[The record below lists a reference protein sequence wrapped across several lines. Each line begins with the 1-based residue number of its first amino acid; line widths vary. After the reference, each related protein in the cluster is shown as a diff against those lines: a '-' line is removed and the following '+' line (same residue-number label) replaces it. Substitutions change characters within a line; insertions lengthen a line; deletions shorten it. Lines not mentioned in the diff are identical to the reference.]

1 MSKLLALRRSQFN
14 CVIVFACGTNITALT
29 NARVINRRT
38 VALLMICLSTLDPA
52 CAVGARMPAA
62 SQAGVALFRLP
73 VFSHAGAVLPLD
85 TAALSAFVSI
95 VRKAI
100 LQVHAFTDDLLARK
114 ITSIRGWYDRR
125 RRNEGAERES
135 GHERL
140 HVTSPSLVIRRH
152 AISPRT
158 VRDSRRSLLLRR
170 RRTVASINV
179 EAAAC
184 SASPGPQYR
193 MQRTKLE
200 IPFGHAFDSHGVSS
214 PKSMCARLVAT
225 LMVRRRRRLRGAGA

>member
-1 MSKLLALRRSQFN
+1 
-14 CVIVFACGTNITALT
+14 VIVFACATNITALT

-62 SQAGVALFRLP
+62 SQAGVALFQLP

-85 TAALSAFVSI
+85 TAALSAFVSV

-100 LQVHAFTDDLLARK
+100 LQVHAFRDGLLARK

-140 HVTSPSLVIRRH
+140 HVTSPIVGH
-152 AISPRT
+152 QAPRGQCGI
-158 VRDSRRSLLLRR
+158 VDVAFCFAGVEQWLQSMSRRPRVRPAQDLRIGCSGR
-170 RRTVASINV
+170 NWKFPLDMHSIVMGIVA
-179 EAAAC
+179 
-184 SASPGPQYR
+184 
-193 MQRTKLE
+193 
-200 IPFGHAFDSHGVSS
+200 
-214 PKSMCARLVAT
+214 
-225 LMVRRRRRLRGAGA
+225 